1 MRGGRREGE
10 VDGFLGED
18 FLMEGGARSQ
28 RIDLVELRIVALDVR
43 LVVDGAEELAE
54 IIAGQIGVDDLDRP
68 ARQLPAQMAEHLAP
82 HLHRGAP
89 IGAAHIGDAQSLA
102 VVGELHPFD
111 GADDQGNGEIDDVAR
126 AGRRLRIIAGAL
138 HRHEAGGVAL
148 AHVPSWRVS
157 SWRVFSWRVSPWR
170 LPASAL
176 AFSRMAGSTATP
188 SRSALLRASRRPMP
202 GT

>member
-1 MRGGRREGE
+1 
-10 VDGFLGED
+10 
-18 FLMEGGARSQ
+18 MEGGARSQ

-89 IGAAHIGDAQSLA
+89 VGAAHIGDAQSLA

-148 AHVPSWRVS
+148 AHVPLAFPRRVS
-157 SWRVFSWRVSPWR
+157 PWRVSPWR